1 MRQPLDGSHAIITG
15 DNGAHRVSV
24 IQWEISTIHL
34 VRDQHFPLN
43 RLFPG
48 QTPGIRD
55 WSGGDRLFCRG
66 SPVGSLEDD
75 LTSILFHAGPLQQ
88 GCQRHTG
95 PFRIASGAELPLC
108 PPYLRDKKYP
118 TVTRALQSRD
128 SLLGWHVSKLLVAQ
142 RKRILDGAID
152 AQLVRGK
159 L

>member
-55 WSGGDRLFCRG
+55 WSGGDRLFCRA
-66 SPVGSLEDD
+66 SPAAPLDDALSTILTHASPTPHPFPGHTAPFLPSL
-75 LTSILFHAGPLQQ
+75 P
-88 GCQRHTG
+88 
-95 PFRIASGAELPLC
+95 
-108 PPYLRDKKYP
+108 
-118 TVTRALQSRD
+118 
-128 SLLGWHVSKLLVAQ
+128 
-142 RKRILDGAID
+142 
-152 AQLVRGK
+152 
-159 L
+159 